1 MALLEKS
8 LNVKATYYFRLVG
21 ASYDEGII
29 SDISNLGHEVGYHYE
44 DFSAADGDPT
54 EAIDRFKSNL
64 TKLRQLCPVK
74 TICMHGSPLSKWD
87 NRAIWGFYNYREL
100 GIIGEPYLDTD
111 FKRVLYVT
119 DTGRAWNGADYSVR
133 DKIDQNFRFN
143 NKHTRDIIAELRT
156 GTMPTRIMLTV
167 HPQRWHD
174 AFVPWI
180 KELIYQRFK
189 NILKKNLIVKL

>member
-8 LNVKATYYFRLVG
+8 LSVKATYYFRLVD

-29 SDISNLGHEVGYHYE
+29 AEIRDLGHEVGYHYE
-44 DFSAADGDPT
+44 DFSAADGDPAK
-54 EAIDRFKSNL
+54 AIDRFKSNL
-64 TKLRQLCPVK
+64 MKLRQLCPVK

-87 NRAIWGFYNYREL
+87 NRAIWGFYNYREF

-111 FKRVLYVT
+111 FKRVLYLT
-119 DTGRAWNGADYSVR
+119 DTGRTWNGVDYSVR
-133 DKIDQNFRFN
+133 DKIDQNFHFSS
-143 NKHTRDIIAELRT
+143 KHTKDIIVGLRE
-156 GTMPTRIMLTV
+156 GKLPTRIMLTV

-174 AFVPWI
+174 AFAPWT

-189 NILKKNLIVKL
+189 NILKRNFLVKS